1 MDAVCLPSPCRAL
14 RANSD
19 YPLPCENSSF
29 TPFAFPVGLQY
40 RHPDL
45 APCPAPGE
53 LGVHNAWLPVTHTCP
68 AGSKGARGLWMYYAR
83 GCSDMLWNVGRTLF
97 ARNRCH
103 AALLLEQLDRAGCN
117 EREAARRAAA
127 GMSLRNFPELNLVR
141 FRAGSWLGMHNA
153 SMAELLIECARG
165 MFGNCS
171 GSTWNPND
179 GTLNMCTCMTQSIHG
194 RARPW
199 RMSSKRRALV
209 LSALA
214 GSDALGPRIG
224 TLLRKHSFDSL
235 QLWQQPQGGGSLFW
249 TTELWDVR
257 ELQMKTPAL
266 ETHLGSK
273 SLDGRAKL
281 ARHFAD
287 DGSSSEAC
295 KPTPRFVECMACAH
309 SSLATACDYEIAAF
323 NESILVTQAWEVA
336 KMNNSRLLLRTRMSR
351 LEQAVITYA
360 SQVLPHKSAQSH
372 PTAGTSRK
380 WELVRKLIN
389 AATTNVATAPTK

>member
-1 MDAVCLPSPCRAL
+1 
-14 RANSD
+14 
-19 YPLPCENSSF
+19 
-29 TPFAFPVGLQY
+29 
-40 RHPDL
+40 
-45 APCPAPGE
+45 
-53 LGVHNAWLPVTHTCP
+53 
-68 AGSKGARGLWMYYAR
+68 
-83 GCSDMLWNVGRTLF
+83 MLWNVGRTLF

-127 GMSLRNFPELNLVR
+127 GMSLRNFPELDLVR

-153 SMAELLIECARG
+153 SMAELLNECARG

-179 GTLNMCTCMTQSIHG
+179 GTLNMCTCMTQSIHS

-199 RMSSKRRALV
+199 RMSSRQRALV